1 MGVPE
6 DRENAPGPVAW
17 LRLVAAAAALAAPAL
32 GAHAADDQGFKIGEA
47 GRLKLRLEL
56 AGQYDS
62 NVFYSEAGAAVGGSV
77 VDVMPGFEMQVAGN
91 TVSADLKGAVDFKQY
106 VTKQA
111 QDLSRVF
118 GNAALGASV
127 NREGVIGLELTDSFS
142 RSDQTAS
149 LSVAQAIIANY
160 NDLRLAVPMRPGGG
174 ALALTLSGE
183 WVREAFETYVTATG
197 CNPAVNPT
205 CVPGTIGAYG
215 YNEYGGTAEVSWKF
229 LPRTALVLGGNYFQ
243 RTPDD
248 LTVSREVRGLRVSG
262 GLAGLVTTHL
272 AVTLKGGYGTASS
285 PETAS
290 LPGVSY
296 STWLGNAEL
305 QYVTQGPMGAK
316 LGYLHDFRADP
327 GTTYAVYALSRAYL
341 EGRMQLAGRLT
352 IRGTLGWDSLDYV
365 INGVT
370 SSIVSFAPAVEY
382 EVMRWVYAGASY
394 TLTSRSSGGL
404 PSPVPAFD
412 YTRHLVALRV
422 VFVY

>member
-1 MGVPE
+1 MPRLAG
-6 DRENAPGPVAW
+6 W
-17 LRLVAAAAALAAPAL
+17 FRLVAAAAALAAPAL
-32 GAHAADDQGFKIGEA
+32 QARAAGDQGFKIGEA
-47 GRLKLRLEL
+47 GRLNLKLEL

-62 NVFYSEAGAAVGGSV
+62 NVFYSQAGAAVAGSV
-77 VDVMPGFEMQVAGN
+77 VDVIPGFEMQVAGN
-91 TVSADLKGAVDFKQY
+91 TVSAKLTGALDLKQY
-106 VTKQA
+106 VTKEA

-118 GNAALGASV
+118 GSASLGAAV
-127 NREGVIGLELTDSFS
+127 NRDGMVGLELIDAFS
-142 RSDQTAS
+142 HSDQTAS

-174 ALALTLSGE
+174 ALTLTLSGQ
-183 WVREAFETYVTATG
+183 WVREAFETYVLALG

-205 CVPGTIGAYG
+205 CLAGNIGAYG

-243 RTPDD
+243 RSPDD
-248 LTVSREVRGLRVSG
+248 LSVSREVHGLRVSG

-290 LPGVSY
+290 LPRVSY

-305 QYVTQGPMGAK
+305 QYVTQGPLGAK

-341 EGRMQLAGRLT
+341 EGRVQLAGRLT

-370 SSIVSFAPAVEY
+370 SSIVSFAPAVDY
-382 EVMRWVYAGASY
+382 EIMRWVSAGASY

-404 PSPVPAFD
+404 ASPVPAFD
-412 YTRHLVALRV
+412 YTRHLIALRV
-422 VFVY
+422 VFAY

>member
-1 MGVPE
+1 MP
-6 DRENAPGPVAW
+6 
-17 LRLVAAAAALAAPAL
+17 RLAGWFRLAAAAVALAAPAL
-32 GAHAADDQGFKIGEA
+32 QARAAGDQGFKIGEA
-47 GRLKLRLEL
+47 GRLNLKLEL

-62 NVFYSEAGAAVGGSV
+62 NVFYSQAGAAVAGSV
-77 VDVMPGFEMQVAGN
+77 VDVIPGFEMQVAGN
-91 TVSADLKGAVDFKQY
+91 TVSAKLTGALDFKQY
-106 VTKQA
+106 VTKEA

-118 GNAALGASV
+118 GSASLGAAV
-127 NREGVIGLELTDSFS
+127 NRDGMVGLELTDAFS
-142 RSDQTAS
+142 HSDQTAS

-174 ALALTLSGE
+174 ALTLTLSGQ
-183 WVREAFETYVTATG
+183 WVREAFETYVLAFG

-205 CVPGTIGAYG
+205 CQVGNISAYG
-215 YNEYGGTAEVSWKF
+215 YNEYGGTAEVGWKF
-229 LPRTALVLGGNYFQ
+229 LPRTAVVLGGNYFQ
-243 RTPDD
+243 RSPDD

-305 QYVTQGPMGAK
+305 QYVTQGPLGAK

-370 SSIVSFAPAVEY
+370 SSIVSFAPAVDY
-382 EVMRWVYAGASY
+382 EIMRWVSAGASY
-394 TLTSRSSGGL
+394 TLTSRSSSGL
-404 PSPVPAFD
+404 ASPVPAFD

-422 VFVY
+422 VFAY